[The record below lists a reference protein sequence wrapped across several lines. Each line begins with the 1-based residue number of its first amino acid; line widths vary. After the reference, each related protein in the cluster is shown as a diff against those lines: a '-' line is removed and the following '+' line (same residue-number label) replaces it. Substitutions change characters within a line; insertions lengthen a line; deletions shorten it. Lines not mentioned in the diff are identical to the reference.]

1 MIDLWLFE
9 PYEGCLH
16 YWRIDKRNT
25 SL

>member
-1 MIDLWLFE
+1 MLDLWLFE

-16 YWRIDKRNT
+16 YWRIDKRDT